1 MAKQKKKINPL
12 YIKDA
17 NFVLANIL
25 LNMTC
30 LYGLSY
36 FHESKVAYVFTVIS
50 YICMTLCLLFGIII
64 CIGWIVAIVTKNVVY
79 IEVKP
84 KEKETDKNGND
95 NH

>member
-1 MAKQKKKINPL
+1 MSKQKKKINPL

-17 NFVLANIL
+17 NFIMFNLL
-25 LNMTC
+25 LNMVC

-36 FHESKVAYVFTVIS
+36 FHENKVAYFFTIIT
-50 YICMTLCLLFGIII
+50 YICIGFCFLFGTII
-64 CIGWIVAIVTKNVVY
+64 CIGWIIAIATKNVVY

-84 KEKETDKNGND
+84 KEKETNKNGND